1 MTTAIIFQN
10 SNTFR
15 LCMHISHKNFC
26 RMLEPPARSAKN
38 RFYMSAF
45 ADFESTS
52 EKVFSRAH
60 RRTRSINRV
69 CEIILYRIHLIF
81 IETIRVHIFRK
92 HPRKLVIK
100 SDGDISDGTFDHS
113 PSSIRFTPCIMLS
126 LESALKILIFSVL
139 IFSDIFVPTGIILLT
154 SDSRMISVRS
164 PVANCTK

>member
-38 RFYMSAF
+38 RFYVSAF

-92 HPRKLVIK
+92 HPRKLA
-100 SDGDISDGTFDHS
+100 
-113 PSSIRFTPCIMLS
+113 IRTLRFRAMRRNRECLPYIEKRFAFFFFRLQRRRYFRRRFLS
-126 LESALKILIFSVL
+126 YLHK
-139 IFSDIFVPTGIILLT
+139 
-154 SDSRMISVRS
+154 
-164 PVANCTK
+164 